1 MTPDSDILTS
11 LEDILDE
18 LSADTAAAAGA
29 ADLRTAL
36 GGIEVVVDGGGSSA
50 AVGSGDAAPAVA
62 AGLAP
67 AALDIADLI
76 ADCDLATAA
85 GDTLDLSSLF
95 EASSAIAGLLGAVPS
110 ESEARPANDDRTGA
124 GLEPAAVFTTA
135 GGGSIAIL
143 YDDGSTY
150 SPIV

>member
-1 MTPDSDILTS
+1 MTPDTNLLTS
-11 LEDILDE
+11 LAAILGE
-18 LSADTAAAAGA
+18 LSHGSFVGEGEP
-29 ADLRTAL
+29 DLRAAL

-50 AVGSGDAAPAVA
+50 AVGSGDAARAVA
-62 AGLAP
+62 AGLAQ

-110 ESEARPANDDRTGA
+110 ESEARPANYDRTGA